1 MKIKDSG
8 LTKQEVRYLQY
19 ITESDDP
26 QKALDMWLKY
36 AGWYECGRTRKQ
48 VPIEARLKRV
58 KKLASKMRLH

>member
-36 AGWYECGRTRKQ
+36 AGWYECGMTSKQ
-48 VPIEARLKRV
+48 VSIEARINRA
-58 KKLASKMRLH
+58 KKLASKMKFH